1 MSPALLHAV
10 TGAFRYSG
18 RSIAQ
23 RLLDAGQRAI
33 TLTNSDPALSP
44 FADRIPVHRLCF
56 DDLAR
61 LSEALRGVDVL
72 YNTYWVRY
80 NHRDFSFAGAVENSR
95 RLFAAAQQAGVRR
108 VVHLS
113 VTNPSEDSP
122 YEYFRGKARVER
134 ALIESGLSYA
144 ILRPAIFFGHGDVLI
159 NNIAWA
165 LRRLPVFGLFG
176 DGAYR
181 LQPIYIEDLARL
193 AVEVGAIEEN
203 VTLNAIGPETFR
215 YRELVELLAA
225 ALGKRR
231 LILPLPP
238 GLAYALTAPLGR
250 LLGDV
255 IVTRAEIEA
264 LMADLLCVDAPPA
277 VRPSVL
283 SGVAATRFS
292 EWAMANASSLGIG
305 YAHDLKRR
313 RGRSHTPMK

>member
-1 MSPALLHAV
+1 M
-10 TGAFRYSG
+10 
-18 RSIAQ
+18 
-23 RLLDAGQRAI
+23 
-33 TLTNSDPALSP
+33 
-44 FADRIPVHRLCF
+44 
-56 DDLAR
+56 
-61 LSEALRGVDVL
+61 
-72 YNTYWVRY
+72 
-80 NHRDFSFAGAVENSR
+80 
-95 RLFAAAQQAGVRR
+95 
-108 VVHLS
+108 
-113 VTNPSEDSP
+113 
-122 YEYFRGKARVER
+122 
-134 ALIESGLSYA
+134 
-144 ILRPAIFFGHGDVLI
+144 LI

-264 LMADLLCVDAPPA
+264 LMADLLYVDAPPA